1 MNILIVEDDAQL
13 GPLMGELLR
22 HYDRMAGR
30 NAIAGIRVALDFNSA
45 VECLPE
51 ADVVLCDGEF
61 PISDATTGPAEN
73 WSLVAY
79 RAEARQTPVVVYSGS
94 EVVVHKASS
103 CGLLAL
109 AKPAPA
115 SEVYDAL
122 MFAYE
127 KRRAMA
133 A

>member
-30 NAIAGIRVALDFNSA
+30 NAIAGVRVAVDFNSA
-45 VECLPE
+45 VEFLPE

-61 PISDATTGPAEN
+61 PISEATGPAEN
-73 WSLVAY
+73 WSLVTY
-79 RAEARQTPVVVYSGS
+79 RASHLNIPTVIYSGN
-94 EVVVHKASS
+94 EVVVRKAGS